1 MMGDFGIAISLR
13 LSIVYDLTLSHLLGK
28 YGPMMNNRNNKD
40 TPIIWVTSHELK
52 TGSLI
57 GAVNK
62 GKSLF
67 QQD

>member
-1 MMGDFGIAISLR
+1 MGDFGIASSLR
-13 LSIVYDLTLSHLLGK
+13 LLIVHGPTLSHLVDK
-28 YGPMMNNRNNKD
+28 CGPMMNNRNNKD
-40 TPIIWVTSHELK
+40 TPIIWVISHELK
-52 TGSLI
+52 TGYLL